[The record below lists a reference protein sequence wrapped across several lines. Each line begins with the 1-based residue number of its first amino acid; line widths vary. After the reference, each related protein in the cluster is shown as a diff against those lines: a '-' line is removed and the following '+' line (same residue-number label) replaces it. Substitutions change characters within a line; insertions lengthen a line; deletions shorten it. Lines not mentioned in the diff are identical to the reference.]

1 MLCSGALADDFSR
14 MIRSPPGALG
24 PPLVGFIEIV
34 LTRIA
39 YAIGTSPATVTV
51 LDSLVLPP
59 LQAAS
64 IVASVEALR
73 IQSLFF
79 IDLSSFFY

>member
-1 MLCSGALADDFSR
+1 M
-14 MIRSPPGALG
+14 RSPPGALG

-64 IVASVEALR
+64 SIVASAEALM
-73 IQSLFF
+73 IQSLF
-79 IDLSSFFY
+79 IDLSSCF